1 MGVDM
6 NSDGRKSASG
16 GGVEWAEVQPRN
28 DPRANDRPFFTIGEL
43 SQEFDLTLRALRFYE
58 DKGLIS
64 PQRRG
69 VTRLYSPQDR
79 ERVALIVKGKKL
91 GFTLTEIRDLVAA
104 EEGRSTASSL
114 NLSRE
119 KCLEQINLLE
129 KQKHQIESAL
139 AELQR
144 VYATLA
150 EKNFGER
157 A

>member
-1 MGVDM
+1 M
-6 NSDGRKSASG
+6 NSDGRKTISG
-16 GGVEWAEVQPRN
+16 SVEWADVRPSRTDTPVNE
-28 DPRANDRPFFTIGEL
+28 RPFFTIGEL

-58 DKGLIS
+58 DKGLIT

-104 EEGRSTASSL
+104 EENHSDASSL

-119 KCLEQINLLE
+119 KCLEQINILE

-139 AELQR
+139 TELR
-144 VYATLA
+144 RLYSALTS
-150 EKNFGER
+150 KNLGDSS
-157 A
+157 

>member
-1 MGVDM
+1 M
-6 NSDGRKSASG
+6 NTDGRKATSG
-16 GGVEWAEVQPRN
+16 SVEWADMRTKTDAPVPG
-28 DPRANDRPFFTIGEL
+28 DRQFFTIGEL

-58 DKGLIS
+58 DKGLIT

-79 ERVALIVKGKKL
+79 ERIALIVKGKKL

-104 EEGRSTASSL
+104 EEGRSDPSAL

-119 KCLEQINLLE
+119 KCLEQINILE
-129 KQKHQIESAL
+129 KQRHQIESAL
-139 AELQR
+139 TELRR
-144 VYATLA
+144 VYSTLTA
-150 EKNFGER
+150 KNMDDS

>member
-1 MGVDM
+1 MKMGVDM
-6 NSDGRKSASG
+6 NSDGRKAS
-16 GGVEWAEVQPRN
+16 GGVEWANIRSGT
-28 DPRANDRPFFTIGEL
+28 DARANDRPFFTIGEL

-79 ERVALIVKGKKL
+79 ERIALIVKGKKL

-104 EEGRSTASSL
+104 QEGNANASSL
-114 NLSRE
+114 NLNRE

-139 AELQR
+139 SELRR
-144 VYATLA
+144 VYSTLTA
-150 EKNFGER
+150 KNFGDP